1 VTPDLDDPWL
11 ARRYY
16 GGGLPAEA
24 ERYLHLAARHY
35 CDDAVAEAHLAAA
48 ERIAPGHRAVD
59 LGHYKYFLY
68 KARLTEAFDYAIRM
82 LGHASAGIGLNHTD
96 WRSVTPRHAD
106 FDAIEVAPRYF
117 LFVLKAMGY
126 LHLRLGRYAEGRE
139 LLEKVREL
147 DPADRIGAGPLLGIL
162 DRRGEDDQE

>member
-1 VTPDLDDPWL
+1 MSL
-11 ARRYY
+11 
-16 GGGLPAEA
+16 
-24 ERYLHLAARHY
+24 
-35 CDDAVAEAHLAAA
+35 
-48 ERIAPGHRAVD
+48 
-59 LGHYKYFLY
+59 
-68 KARLTEAFDYAIRM
+68 
-82 LGHASAGIGLNHTD
+82 
-96 WRSVTPRHAD
+96 
-106 FDAIEVAPRYF
+106 